1 MKKVHGGKR
10 VSRILAFF
18 AACILCLQMTLIPA
32 QALEDWSLLSITLS
46 WTDAQGNPVFA
57 MATPVPY
64 GEEQAF
70 WAQVDITAPLDQLT
84 ITISHPNHPEYV
96 FDPANG
102 SVLLNV
108 VDSGAAMDMLT
119 AIPITAMANDTFA
132 DAYTLY
138 VSTQMMPTDPAL
150 DTPVDVTVVYQ
161 YDNGEVIDQQTQP
174 LGSGDYTIT
183 PSSGLVAGLEL
194 TSAQEVPV
202 HVEGGVASPNP
213 VVFTYK
219 TPDVKAD
226 VTVVYQY
233 DDGEVIDRTTQSLG
247 SGDHTIKPT
256 SELVAGL
263 EWTSAQ
269 EVPVHVEGGVATP
282 DTVIFTYKKPD
293 VPANVTVVYQYEDGE
308 VIDRT
313 TQSLGS
319 GDHTIKPTS
328 ELVAGLEWTSAQ
340 EVPVHVEGGVA
351 TPDTVIF
358 TYKKPDVKAN
368 VTVVYQYEDGE
379 VIDQTTQPL
388 GSGDHTIKPTSEL
401 VAGLEWTS
409 AQEVPVHVE
418 GGVATPDTVIFTYK
432 KPDVLANVT
441 VVYQY
446 EDGEVIDQT
455 TQSLGSGDHTIKP
468 TSELVAGLEWTSA
481 QEVPV
486 HVEGGVATP
495 DTVIFTYKKPDVPA
509 NVTVVYQYEDGTV
522 IDRTTQSLGSGD
534 HTIKPTSELVAGLEW
549 TSAQEV
555 PVHVEGGVATPDT
568 VIFTYKK
575 PDVLA
580 NVTVVYQYEDGEVI
594 DQTTQS
600 LGSGDH
606 TIKPTSE
613 LVAGLEWT
621 SAQEVP
627 VHVEGGVATPN
638 TVTFTYKKPDV
649 KANVTVVYQYEDDT
663 VIDRTTQSLGSGDHT
678 IKPTSELVAGLEL
691 TSAQEVP
698 VHVEGGIATPNTV
711 TFVYKQ
717 ASTEPVYAN
726 IEISFV
732 DKDGNPVA
740 SPQSTSLPVGRH
752 TVTAAPE
759 DLLDGYSIA
768 TEPNVTVEVY
778 EDGTADPAS
787 IAFVY
792 NKVETDPTEEP
803 QPSPASVTVL
813 YLAREDNHEVA
824 AAQTFTLGEG
834 TVPVSA
840 TPENLEAGYTL
851 DGAATQDVVV
861 DQQGNA
867 SPNPVT
873 FYYVKAQE
881 PTPVAQAT
889 ITIRYT
895 DVKGNQIAP
904 TETRMLDANNVYA
917 IAPDPSRVPSDYLP
931 LKADTVSVTVNAEG
945 VADVTEVVFVYQ
957 PKVTETEIPTGALIQ
972 RWGYTTAEKGSIN
985 WRDEPSTDGRRLGT
999 LNQNTY
1005 VWLLREEVNS
1015 SGEAWTKVLYN
1026 GQEGYIMSEFL
1037 VVLSQAESDYYT
1049 ESYIKGNG
1057 FTPVP
1062 TETASPSPKPSPETP
1077 SPSPEAPSASPETPS
1092 PATPSASPETPSPSP
1107 ATPSASPE
1115 TPSPSPA
1122 TPSASPDTPTPKP
1135 AAPTPY
1141 VGYALTNQ
1149 NVALRNGMDYQ
1160 DTSILTMLERNTL
1173 VHVQLQTTDDAG
1185 TLWSYCT
1192 TTDSNPISGMVLD
1205 SALNRISDAEAQAI
1219 IQANATPTPSPTAEP
1234 PQQQGY
1240 AVARGDNV
1248 YMRTLPSELSGISHV
1263 LSAGEVAYVTG
1274 QQYVLNNG
1282 TYEIWHVVQYGS
1294 EWGYIRA
1301 DLMRMLDPWEEEQY
1315 LNSLKTP
1322 APTLVTTPQPYD
1334 ENNLSSYGYVSS
1346 STVNFRQSASTS
1358 STRLA
1363 TLRQYAFCLVL
1374 GTTQSNGTTWYKVNY
1389 GGKVGYIQG
1398 DYFKQLTIAELQ
1410 DFLLSNEYKQGI
1422 ANNSSSSSG
1431 SSGSTSGGTSNL
1443 PSAEDQTVQE
1453 WTNPNSGINVSYE
1466 PFDPFATPEPLV
1478 TASPPASAS
1487 PSAEA
1492 TTLEPLETLPVEY
1505 PTEDTESGEGG
1516 SAVGWVLAAAVVL
1529 LGGGG
1534 GGYAYVLHKQNQRRA
1549 AQRAAQRRA
1558 AAQRTGESANRPYAR
1573 TGTAAQPRTGTYN
1586 AGGTA
1591 TPTQRPS
1598 TTTTAGTTA
1607 AGAYGAAKQ
1616 ARRPYAGEGST
1627 ASSSGTNPYANF
1639 QRPTTNSA
1647 GNYGSTQGTNTS
1659 SAGTAGVGNSSASS
1673 YGTRPAS
1680 GTATSATAGT
1690 GSTAGT
1696 YGTGTAGAS
1705 STAYGA
1711 TTARRTGASSYGTR
1725 TSNGVSTGA
1734 HGGTPGTQ
1742 GGAQTPS
1749 TAKPSGTGIYGQPT
1763 GSTVKPGTSNAD
1775 SAPATSGMP
1784 GDTTPASSASGAP
1797 VTPAQPKPTGASA
1810 YGSQRRSAANGQPVR
1825 RAPSQDNVDFHQD
1838 NDSDL

>member
-1 MKKVHGGKR
+1 M
-10 VSRILAFF
+10 
-18 AACILCLQMTLIPA
+18 
-32 QALEDWSLLSITLS
+32 
-46 WTDAQGNPVFA
+46 
-57 MATPVPY
+57 
-64 GEEQAF
+64 
-70 WAQVDITAPLDQLT
+70 
-84 ITISHPNHPEYV
+84 
-96 FDPANG
+96 
-102 SVLLNV
+102 
-108 VDSGAAMDMLT
+108 
-119 AIPITAMANDTFA
+119 
-132 DAYTLY
+132 
-138 VSTQMMPTDPAL
+138 
-150 DTPVDVTVVYQ
+150 
-161 YDNGEVIDQQTQP
+161 
-174 LGSGDYTIT
+174 
-183 PSSGLVAGLEL
+183 
-194 TSAQEVPV
+194 
-202 HVEGGVASPNP
+202 
-213 VVFTYK
+213 
-219 TPDVKAD
+219 
-226 VTVVYQY
+226 
-233 DDGEVIDRTTQSLG
+233 
-247 SGDHTIKPT
+247 
-256 SELVAGL
+256 
-263 EWTSAQ
+263 
-269 EVPVHVEGGVATP
+269 
-282 DTVIFTYKKPD
+282 
-293 VPANVTVVYQYEDGE
+293 
-308 VIDRT
+308 
-313 TQSLGS
+313 
-319 GDHTIKPTS
+319 
-328 ELVAGLEWTSAQ
+328 
-340 EVPVHVEGGVA
+340 
-351 TPDTVIF
+351 
-358 TYKKPDVKAN
+358 
-368 VTVVYQYEDGE
+368 
-379 VIDQTTQPL
+379 
-388 GSGDHTIKPTSEL
+388 
-401 VAGLEWTS
+401 
-409 AQEVPVHVE
+409 
-418 GGVATPDTVIFTYK
+418 
-432 KPDVLANVT
+432 
-441 VVYQY
+441 
-446 EDGEVIDQT
+446 
-455 TQSLGSGDHTIKP
+455 
-468 TSELVAGLEWTSA
+468 
-481 QEVPV
+481 
-486 HVEGGVATP
+486 
-495 DTVIFTYKKPDVPA
+495 
-509 NVTVVYQYEDGTV
+509 
-522 IDRTTQSLGSGD
+522 
-534 HTIKPTSELVAGLEW
+534 
-549 TSAQEV
+549 
-555 PVHVEGGVATPDT
+555 EGGVATPDT

-638 TVTFTYKKPDV
+638 PVVFTYKTPDV
-649 KANVTVVYQYEDDT
+649 PDVPADVTVVYQYEDDT

-678 IKPTSELVAGLEL
+678 ITPTSELVAGLEL

-698 VHVEGGIATPNTV
+698 VHVEGGVATPNLV

-752 TVTAAPE
+752 TVTAEPE

-813 YLAREDNHEVA
+813 YLAREDDHEVA

-1077 SPSPEAPSASPETPS
+1077 SPSPEAPSASPET
-1092 PATPSASPETPSPSP
+1092 PSP

-1598 TTTTAGTTA
+1598 TNTTAGTTA

-1627 ASSSGTNPYANF
+1627 ASSSGTSPYANF

-1659 SAGTAGVGNSSASS
+1659 STSTAGVGNSSASS

-1725 TSNGVSTGA
+1725 TSNGVSAGA

-1749 TAKPSGTGIYGQPT
+1749 TAKPSGTGIYGQST
-1763 GSTVKPGTSNAD
+1763 SSTVKPGTSNAD
-1775 SAPATSGMP
+1775 SAPTTSGMP

>member
-108 VDSGAAMDMLT
+108 VDSGATMDMLT

-150 DTPVDVTVVYQ
+150 DTPVNVSVVYQ
-161 YDNGEVIDQQTQP
+161 YDNGTVIDQQTQP
-174 LGSGDYTIT
+174 LGSGDHIII
-183 PSSGLVAGLEL
+183 PSSALVAGLEW

-282 DTVIFTYKKPD
+282 NTVT
-293 VPANVTVVYQYEDGE
+293 
-308 VIDRT
+308 
-313 TQSLGS
+313 
-319 GDHTIKPTS
+319 
-328 ELVAGLEWTSAQ
+328 
-340 EVPVHVEGGVA
+340 
-351 TPDTVIF
+351 F
-358 TYKKPDVKAN
+358 TYKKPDVKAD
-368 VTVVYQYEDGE
+368 VTVVYQY
-379 VIDQTTQPL
+379 
-388 GSGDHTIKPTSEL
+388 K
-401 VAGLEWTS
+401 
-409 AQEVPVHVE
+409 
-418 GGVATPDTVIFTYK
+418 
-432 KPDVLANVT
+432 
-441 VVYQY
+441 
-446 EDGEVIDQT
+446 
-455 TQSLGSGDHTIKP
+455 
-468 TSELVAGLEWTSA
+468 
-481 QEVPV
+481 
-486 HVEGGVATP
+486 
-495 DTVIFTYKKPDVPA
+495 
-509 NVTVVYQYEDGTV
+509 DGTV

-534 HTIKPTSELVAGLEW
+534 HTIT
-549 TSAQEV
+549 
-555 PVHVEGGVATPDT
+555 
-568 VIFTYKK
+568 
-575 PDVLA
+575 
-580 NVTVVYQYEDGEVI
+580 
-594 DQTTQS
+594 
-600 LGSGDH
+600 
-606 TIKPTSE
+606 
-613 LVAGLEWT
+613 
-621 SAQEVP
+621 
-627 VHVEGGVATPN
+627 
-638 TVTFTYKKPDV
+638 
-649 KANVTVVYQYEDDT
+649 
-663 VIDRTTQSLGSGDHT
+663 
-678 IKPTSELVAGLEL
+678 PTSELVAGLEL

-787 IAFVY
+787 ITFVY

-803 QPSPASVTVL
+803 QPSPASVRVV

-840 TPENLEAGYTL
+840 TPENLEAGYIL

-1077 SPSPEAPSASPETPS
+1077 SPSPEA
-1092 PATPSASPETPSPSP
+1092 
-1107 ATPSASPE
+1107 PSASPE

-1487 PSAEA
+1487 PNVEA

-1627 ASSSGTNPYANF
+1627 ASSSGTNLYANF

-1659 SAGTAGVGNSSASS
+1659 STNTAGVGNSSASS

-1711 TTARRTGASSYGTR
+1711 TTARRTGVSSYGTR
-1725 TSNGVSTGA
+1725 TSNGVSAGA
-1734 HGGTPGTQ
+1734 HGGTLGTQ
-1742 GGAQTPS
+1742 AGAQTPS

>member
-108 VDSGAAMDMLT
+108 VDSGATMDMLT

-150 DTPVDVTVVYQ
+150 DTPVDVSVVYQ

-379 VIDQTTQPL
+379 VIDQTTQSL

-638 TVTFTYKKPDV
+638 TVTFTYKTPDV
-649 KANVTVVYQYEDDT
+649 KADVTVVYQYEDGT

-678 IKPTSELVAGLEL
+678 ITPTSELVAGLEL

-803 QPSPASVTVL
+803 QPSTASVTVL

-1077 SPSPEAPSASPETPS
+1077 SPSPEAPSASPET
-1092 PATPSASPETPSPSP
+1092 PSP

-1478 TASPPASAS
+1478 TASPSASAS

-1659 SAGTAGVGNSSASS
+1659 SASTAGVGNSSASS

-1725 TSNGVSTGA
+1725 TSNGVSAGA

-1775 SAPATSGMP
+1775 SAPTTSGMP
-1784 GDTTPASSASGAP
+1784 GDTTPASPASGAP

>member
-150 DTPVDVTVVYQ
+150 DTPVNVSVVYQ
-161 YDNGEVIDQQTQP
+161 YDNGTVIDQQTQP

-194 TSAQEVPV
+194 TSAQEVSV
-202 HVEGGVASPNP
+202 HVEGGVATPNP
-213 VVFTYK
+213 VVFIYK
-219 TPDVKAD
+219 TPDVPDVPAD

-233 DDGEVIDRTTQSLG
+233 DNGERIDQQTQSLG
-247 SGDHTIKPT
+247 SGDHTI
-256 SELVAGL
+256 
-263 EWTSAQ
+263 
-269 EVPVHVEGGVATP
+269 TP
-282 DTVIFTYKKPD
+282 I
-293 VPANVTVVYQYEDGE
+293 
-308 VIDRT
+308 
-313 TQSLGS
+313 
-319 GDHTIKPTS
+319 
-328 ELVAGLEWTSAQ
+328 
-340 EVPVHVEGGVA
+340 
-351 TPDTVIF
+351 
-358 TYKKPDVKAN
+358 
-368 VTVVYQYEDGE
+368 
-379 VIDQTTQPL
+379 
-388 GSGDHTIKPTSEL
+388 
-401 VAGLEWTS
+401 
-409 AQEVPVHVE
+409 
-418 GGVATPDTVIFTYK
+418 
-432 KPDVLANVT
+432 
-441 VVYQY
+441 
-446 EDGEVIDQT
+446 
-455 TQSLGSGDHTIKP
+455 
-468 TSELVAGLEWTSA
+468 
-481 QEVPV
+481 
-486 HVEGGVATP
+486 
-495 DTVIFTYKKPDVPA
+495 
-509 NVTVVYQYEDGTV
+509 
-522 IDRTTQSLGSGD
+522 
-534 HTIKPTSELVAGLEW
+534 
-549 TSAQEV
+549 
-555 PVHVEGGVATPDT
+555 
-568 VIFTYKK
+568 
-575 PDVLA
+575 
-580 NVTVVYQYEDGEVI
+580 
-594 DQTTQS
+594 
-600 LGSGDH
+600 
-606 TIKPTSE
+606 
-613 LVAGLEWT
+613 
-621 SAQEVP
+621 
-627 VHVEGGVATPN
+627 
-638 TVTFTYKKPDV
+638 
-649 KANVTVVYQYEDDT
+649 
-663 VIDRTTQSLGSGDHT
+663 
-678 IKPTSELVAGLEL
+678 SELVAGLEL

-698 VHVEGGIATPNTV
+698 VHVEGGVATPNLV

-813 YLAREDNHEVA
+813 YLAREDDHEVA

-1092 PATPSASPETPSPSP
+1092 PATPSASP

-1173 VHVQLQTTDDAG
+1173 VQVQLQTTDDAG

-1192 TTDSNPISGMVLD
+1192 TTNSNPISGMVLD

-1478 TASPPASAS
+1478 TASPSASAS

-1505 PTEDTESGEGG
+1505 PTEDTETGEGG

-1659 SAGTAGVGNSSASS
+1659 SASTAGVGNSSASS

-1680 GTATSATAGT
+1680 GTVTSATAGT

-1725 TSNGVSTGA
+1725 TSNGASTGA
-1734 HGGTPGTQ
+1734 HSGTPGTQ

-1749 TAKPSGTGIYGQPT
+1749 TAKPSGTGIYGQTT
-1763 GSTVKPGTSNAD
+1763 GSTVEPGTSNAD
-1775 SAPATSGMP
+1775 SAPTTSGMP
-1784 GDTTPASSASGAP
+1784 GDTTPASHASGAP

>member
-202 HVEGGVASPNP
+202 HVEGGVAIPNP

-379 VIDQTTQPL
+379 VIDQTTQSL

-649 KANVTVVYQYEDDT
+649 KADVTVVYQYKDGT

-678 IKPTSELVAGLEL
+678 ITPTSELVAGLEL

-803 QPSPASVTVL
+803 QPSTASVTVL
-813 YLAREDNHEVA
+813 YLAREDDHEVA

-1107 ATPSASPE
+1107 ATPSASP
-1115 TPSPSPA
+1115 
-1122 TPSASPDTPTPKP
+1122 DTPTPKP

-1192 TTDSNPISGMVLD
+1192 TTNSNPISGMVLD
-1205 SALNRISDAEAQAI
+1205 SALNRISDAEAQVI

-1659 SAGTAGVGNSSASS
+1659 SASTAGVGNSSASS

-1690 GSTAGT
+1690 GSTAGA

-1725 TSNGVSTGA
+1725 TSNDVSAGA

-1763 GSTVKPGTSNAD
+1763 GSTVKPGD
-1775 SAPATSGMP
+1775 
-1784 GDTTPASSASGAP
+1784 
-1797 VTPAQPKPTGASA
+1797 K
-1810 YGSQRRSAANGQPVR
+1810 QRGQ
-1825 RAPSQDNVDFHQD
+1825 RARYQRHAW
-1838 NDSDL
+1838 

>member
-150 DTPVDVTVVYQ
+150 DTPVDVSVVYQ

-219 TPDVKAD
+219 TPDV
-226 VTVVYQY
+226 
-233 DDGEVIDRTTQSLG
+233 
-247 SGDHTIKPT
+247 
-256 SELVAGL
+256 
-263 EWTSAQ
+263 
-269 EVPVHVEGGVATP
+269 
-282 DTVIFTYKKPD
+282 PD
-293 VPANVTVVYQYEDGE
+293 VPANVTVVYQYDNGE
-308 VIDRT
+308 MIDQQTQSLASGDHTITPTSELVAGLELTSAQEVSVHVEGGVATPNPVVFIYKTPDVPDVPADVTVVYQYDNGERIDQQ

-319 GDHTIKPTS
+319 GDHTITPTS
-328 ELVAGLEWTSAQ
+328 ELVAGLE
-340 EVPVHVEGGVA
+340 
-351 TPDTVIF
+351 
-358 TYKKPDVKAN
+358 
-368 VTVVYQYEDGE
+368 
-379 VIDQTTQPL
+379 L
-388 GSGDHTIKPTSEL
+388 
-401 VAGLEWTS
+401 
-409 AQEVPVHVE
+409 
-418 GGVATPDTVIFTYK
+418 
-432 KPDVLANVT
+432 
-441 VVYQY
+441 
-446 EDGEVIDQT
+446 
-455 TQSLGSGDHTIKP
+455 
-468 TSELVAGLEWTSA
+468 
-481 QEVPV
+481 
-486 HVEGGVATP
+486 
-495 DTVIFTYKKPDVPA
+495 
-509 NVTVVYQYEDGTV
+509 
-522 IDRTTQSLGSGD
+522 
-534 HTIKPTSELVAGLEW
+534 
-549 TSAQEV
+549 
-555 PVHVEGGVATPDT
+555 
-568 VIFTYKK
+568 
-575 PDVLA
+575 
-580 NVTVVYQYEDGEVI
+580 
-594 DQTTQS
+594 
-600 LGSGDH
+600 
-606 TIKPTSE
+606 
-613 LVAGLEWT
+613 T

-638 TVTFTYKKPDV
+638 TVTFTYKTPDV
-649 KANVTVVYQYEDDT
+649 PDVPADVTVVYQYDNGER
-663 VIDRTTQSLGSGDHT
+663 IDQQTQSLGSGDHT
-678 IKPTSELVAGLEL
+678 ITPTSELVAGLEL

-711 TFVYKQ
+711 TFEYKQ

-732 DKDGNPVA
+732 DKDGKPVA

-803 QPSPASVTVL
+803 QPSTASVTVL
-813 YLAREDNHEVA
+813 YLAREDDHEVA

-985 WRDEPSTDGRRLGT
+985 WRDEPSTDGRRLGA

-1077 SPSPEAPSASPETPS
+1077 SPSP
-1092 PATPSASPETPSPSP
+1092 ATPSASPETPSPSP

-1115 TPSPSPA
+1115 
-1122 TPSASPDTPTPKP
+1122 TPTPKP

-1173 VHVQLQTTDDAG
+1173 VQVQLQTTDDAG

-1192 TTDSNPISGMVLD
+1192 TTNSNPISGMVLD

-1466 PFDPFATPEPLV
+1466 PFDPFSTPEPLV
-1478 TASPPASAS
+1478 TASPSASAS

-1659 SAGTAGVGNSSASS
+1659 SASTAGVGNSSASS

-1680 GTATSATAGT
+1680 GTVTSATSGT

-1734 HGGTPGTQ
+1734 HGGTLGTQ

-1763 GSTVKPGTSNAD
+1763 GSTVKPGASNAD
-1775 SAPATSGMP
+1775 SAPTTSGMP
-1784 GDTTPASSASGAP
+1784 GDTTPASPASGAP

>member
-1 MKKVHGGKR
+1 MEGG
-10 VSRILAFF
+10 V
-18 AACILCLQMTLIPA
+18 
-32 QALEDWSLLSITLS
+32 
-46 WTDAQGNPVFA
+46 
-57 MATPVPY
+57 ATPNTVTFTYKTPDVP
-64 GEEQAF
+64 A
-70 WAQVDITAPLDQLT
+70 
-84 ITISHPNHPEYV
+84 
-96 FDPANG
+96 
-102 SVLLNV
+102 
-108 VDSGAAMDMLT
+108 
-119 AIPITAMANDTFA
+119 
-132 DAYTLY
+132 
-138 VSTQMMPTDPAL
+138 
-150 DTPVDVTVVYQ
+150 DVTVIYQ
-161 YDNGEVIDQQTQP
+161 YDNGKMIDQQTQS
-174 LGSGDYTIT
+174 LGSGDHTIT
-183 PSSGLVAGLEL
+183 PISELVAGLEL

-202 HVEGGVASPNP
+202 HVEGGVATPNT
-213 VVFTYK
+213 VTFTYK
-219 TPDVKAD
+219 TPDVPAD
-226 VTVVYQY
+226 VTVIYQY
-233 DDGEVIDRTTQSLG
+233 DNGERIDQQTQSLG
-247 SGDHTIKPT
+247 SGDHTITPT

-263 EWTSAQ
+263 ELTSAQ

-282 DTVIFTYKKPD
+282 NPVVFTYKTPDVPD
-293 VPANVTVVYQYEDGE
+293 VPANVTVVYQYDNGE
-308 VIDRT
+308 MIDQQ

-319 GDHTIKPTS
+319 GDHTITPTS
-328 ELVAGLEWTSAQ
+328 ELVAGLELTSAQ

-351 TPDTVIF
+351 TPNTVTF
-358 TYKKPDVKAN
+358 TYKTPDV
-368 VTVVYQYEDGE
+368 
-379 VIDQTTQPL
+379 
-388 GSGDHTIKPTSEL
+388 
-401 VAGLEWTS
+401 
-409 AQEVPVHVE
+409 
-418 GGVATPDTVIFTYK
+418 
-432 KPDVLANVT
+432 
-441 VVYQY
+441 
-446 EDGEVIDQT
+446 
-455 TQSLGSGDHTIKP
+455 
-468 TSELVAGLEWTSA
+468 
-481 QEVPV
+481 
-486 HVEGGVATP
+486 
-495 DTVIFTYKKPDVPA
+495 PDVPA
-509 NVTVVYQYEDGTV
+509 DVTVVYQYEDGTV

-534 HTIKPTSELVAGLEW
+534 HTITPTS
-549 TSAQEV
+549 
-555 PVHVEGGVATPDT
+555 
-568 VIFTYKK
+568 K
-575 PDVLA
+575 
-580 NVTVVYQYEDGEVI
+580 
-594 DQTTQS
+594 
-600 LGSGDH
+600 
-606 TIKPTSE
+606 
-613 LVAGLEWT
+613 
-621 SAQEVP
+621 
-627 VHVEGGVATPN
+627 
-638 TVTFTYKKPDV
+638 
-649 KANVTVVYQYEDDT
+649 
-663 VIDRTTQSLGSGDHT
+663 
-678 IKPTSELVAGLEL
+678 LVAGLEL

-698 VHVEGGIATPNTV
+698 VHVEGGVATPNLV
-711 TFVYKQ
+711 PFVYKQ
-717 ASTEPVYAN
+717 SSTEPVYAN

-813 YLAREDNHEVA
+813 YLAREDDHEVA

-1115 TPSPSPA
+1115 TPSP
-1122 TPSASPDTPTPKP
+1122 KP

-1173 VHVQLQTTDDAG
+1173 VQVQLQTTDDAG

-1219 IQANATPTPSPTAEP
+1219 IQANATPTPSPTVEP

-1478 TASPPASAS
+1478 TASPSASAS

-1505 PTEDTESGEGG
+1505 PTEDTENGEGG

-1627 ASSSGTNPYANF
+1627 ASSSGTSPYANF

-1659 SAGTAGVGNSSASS
+1659 SASTAGVGNSSASS

-1725 TSNGVSTGA
+1725 TSNGVSAGA
-1734 HGGTPGTQ
+1734 HSGTPGTQ

-1763 GSTVKPGTSNAD
+1763 GSTVKPGASNAD
-1775 SAPATSGMP
+1775 GAPTTSGMP
-1784 GDTTPASSASGAP
+1784 GDTTPASHASGAP

>member
-174 LGSGDYTIT
+174 LGSGDHIII
-183 PSSGLVAGLEL
+183 PSSALVAGLEW

-293 VPANVTVVYQYEDGE
+293 VPANVTVVYQYDDGE

-379 VIDQTTQPL
+379 VIDQTTQ
-388 GSGDHTIKPTSEL
+388 
-401 VAGLEWTS
+401 
-409 AQEVPVHVE
+409 
-418 GGVATPDTVIFTYK
+418 
-432 KPDVLANVT
+432 
-441 VVYQY
+441 
-446 EDGEVIDQT
+446 
-455 TQSLGSGDHTIKP
+455 SLGSGDHTI
-468 TSELVAGLEWTSA
+468 T
-481 QEVPV
+481 
-486 HVEGGVATP
+486 
-495 DTVIFTYKKPDVPA
+495 
-509 NVTVVYQYEDGTV
+509 
-522 IDRTTQSLGSGD
+522 
-534 HTIKPTSELVAGLEW
+534 
-549 TSAQEV
+549 
-555 PVHVEGGVATPDT
+555 
-568 VIFTYKK
+568 
-575 PDVLA
+575 
-580 NVTVVYQYEDGEVI
+580 
-594 DQTTQS
+594 
-600 LGSGDH
+600 
-606 TIKPTSE
+606 
-613 LVAGLEWT
+613 
-621 SAQEVP
+621 
-627 VHVEGGVATPN
+627 
-638 TVTFTYKKPDV
+638 
-649 KANVTVVYQYEDDT
+649 
-663 VIDRTTQSLGSGDHT
+663 
-678 IKPTSELVAGLEL
+678 PTSELVAGLEL

-698 VHVEGGIATPNTV
+698 VHVEGGVATPNLV

-803 QPSPASVTVL
+803 QPSPASVRVV

-840 TPENLEAGYTL
+840 TPENLEAGYIL

-1115 TPSPSPA
+1115 TP
-1122 TPSASPDTPTPKP
+1122 TPKP

-1160 DTSILTMLERNTL
+1160 DTSILTMLEKNTL
-1173 VHVQLQTTDDAG
+1173 VQVQLQTTDDAG

-1192 TTDSNPISGMVLD
+1192 TTNSNPISGMVLD

-1659 SAGTAGVGNSSASS
+1659 STSTAGVGNSSASS

-1725 TSNGVSTGA
+1725 TSNGVSAGA
-1734 HGGTPGTQ
+1734 HSGTPGTQ

-1749 TAKPSGTGIYGQPT
+1749 TAKPSGIGIYGQPT
-1763 GSTVKPGTSNAD
+1763 GSTVEPGTSNAD
-1775 SAPATSGMP
+1775 SAPTTSGMP
-1784 GDTTPASSASGAP
+1784 GDTTPASPASGAP
-1797 VTPAQPKPTGASA
+1797 VIPAQPKPTGASA

>member
-138 VSTQMMPTDPAL
+138 VSTQMMPPDPAL

-161 YDNGEVIDQQTQP
+161 YDNGTVIDQQTQP

-219 TPDVKAD
+219 TPDV
-226 VTVVYQY
+226 
-233 DDGEVIDRTTQSLG
+233 
-247 SGDHTIKPT
+247 
-256 SELVAGL
+256 
-263 EWTSAQ
+263 
-269 EVPVHVEGGVATP
+269 
-282 DTVIFTYKKPD
+282 PD
-293 VPANVTVVYQYEDGE
+293 VPANVTVVYQYDNGKM
-308 VIDRT
+308 IDQQ

-319 GDHTIKPTS
+319 GDHTITPIS
-328 ELVAGLEWTSAQ
+328 ELVAGLE
-340 EVPVHVEGGVA
+340 
-351 TPDTVIF
+351 
-358 TYKKPDVKAN
+358 
-368 VTVVYQYEDGE
+368 
-379 VIDQTTQPL
+379 L
-388 GSGDHTIKPTSEL
+388 
-401 VAGLEWTS
+401 
-409 AQEVPVHVE
+409 
-418 GGVATPDTVIFTYK
+418 
-432 KPDVLANVT
+432 
-441 VVYQY
+441 
-446 EDGEVIDQT
+446 
-455 TQSLGSGDHTIKP
+455 
-468 TSELVAGLEWTSA
+468 
-481 QEVPV
+481 
-486 HVEGGVATP
+486 
-495 DTVIFTYKKPDVPA
+495 
-509 NVTVVYQYEDGTV
+509 
-522 IDRTTQSLGSGD
+522 
-534 HTIKPTSELVAGLEW
+534 
-549 TSAQEV
+549 
-555 PVHVEGGVATPDT
+555 
-568 VIFTYKK
+568 
-575 PDVLA
+575 
-580 NVTVVYQYEDGEVI
+580 
-594 DQTTQS
+594 
-600 LGSGDH
+600 
-606 TIKPTSE
+606 
-613 LVAGLEWT
+613 T

-638 TVTFTYKKPDV
+638 TVTFTYKTPDV
-649 KANVTVVYQYEDDT
+649 PADVTVIYQYDKGKM
-663 VIDRTTQSLGSGDHT
+663 IDQQTQSLGSGDHT
-678 IKPTSELVAGLEL
+678 ITPTSELVAGLEL

-698 VHVEGGIATPNTV
+698 VHVEGGVATPNTV

-803 QPSPASVTVL
+803 QPSTASVRVV

-840 TPENLEAGYTL
+840 TPENLEAGYIL

-972 RWGYTTAEKGSIN
+972 RWGYTTAEDGTIN
-985 WRDEPSTDGRRLGT
+985 WRDEPSTGGRRLGV

-1026 GQEGYIMSEFL
+1026 GQEGYIMSKFL

-1062 TETASPSPKPSPETP
+1062 TETASPSPKP
-1077 SPSPEAPSASPETPS
+1077 
-1092 PATPSASPETPSPSP
+1092 SPETPSPSP

-1173 VHVQLQTTDDAG
+1173 VQVQLQTTDDAG

-1478 TASPPASAS
+1478 TASPSASAS

-1659 SAGTAGVGNSSASS
+1659 STSTAGVGNSSASS

-1680 GTATSATAGT
+1680 GTATSAPSGT

-1725 TSNGVSTGA
+1725 TSNGASTGA

-1763 GSTVKPGTSNAD
+1763 GSTVEPGTSNAD
-1775 SAPATSGMP
+1775 SVPTTSGMP
-1784 GDTTPASSASGAP
+1784 GDTTPASHASGAP

>member
-108 VDSGAAMDMLT
+108 VDSGATMDMLT

-174 LGSGDYTIT
+174 LGSGDHIII
-183 PSSGLVAGLEL
+183 PSSALVAGLEW

-293 VPANVTVVYQYEDGE
+293 VPANVTVVYQYDDGE

-379 VIDQTTQPL
+379 VIDQTTQSL

-649 KANVTVVYQYEDDT
+649 KADVTVVYQYKDGT

-678 IKPTSELVAGLEL
+678 ITPTSELVAGLEL

-803 QPSPASVTVL
+803 QPSTASVTVL
-813 YLAREDNHEVA
+813 YLAREDDHEVA

-1077 SPSPEAPSASPETPS
+1077 SPSPEAPSASPET
-1092 PATPSASPETPSPSP
+1092 PSP

-1659 SAGTAGVGNSSASS
+1659 SASTAGVGNSSASS

-1725 TSNGVSTGA
+1725 TSNGVSAGA

-1749 TAKPSGTGIYGQPT
+1749 TAKPSGIGIYGQPT

-1775 SAPATSGMP
+1775 SAPTTSGMP
-1784 GDTTPASSASGAP
+1784 GDTTPASPASGAP

>member
-108 VDSGAAMDMLT
+108 VDSGATMDMLT

-150 DTPVDVTVVYQ
+150 DTPVNVSVVYQ
-161 YDNGEVIDQQTQP
+161 YDNGTVIDQQTQP
-174 LGSGDYTIT
+174 LGSGDHIII
-183 PSSGLVAGLEL
+183 PSSALVAGLEW

-269 EVPVHVEGGVATP
+269 EVSVHVEGGVATP

-293 VPANVTVVYQYEDGE
+293 VP
-308 VIDRT
+308 
-313 TQSLGS
+313 
-319 GDHTIKPTS
+319 
-328 ELVAGLEWTSAQ
+328 
-340 EVPVHVEGGVA
+340 
-351 TPDTVIF
+351 
-358 TYKKPDVKAN
+358 
-368 VTVVYQYEDGE
+368 
-379 VIDQTTQPL
+379 
-388 GSGDHTIKPTSEL
+388 
-401 VAGLEWTS
+401 
-409 AQEVPVHVE
+409 
-418 GGVATPDTVIFTYK
+418 
-432 KPDVLANVT
+432 
-441 VVYQY
+441 
-446 EDGEVIDQT
+446 
-455 TQSLGSGDHTIKP
+455 
-468 TSELVAGLEWTSA
+468 
-481 QEVPV
+481 
-486 HVEGGVATP
+486 
-495 DTVIFTYKKPDVPA
+495 
-509 NVTVVYQYEDGTV
+509 
-522 IDRTTQSLGSGD
+522 
-534 HTIKPTSELVAGLEW
+534 
-549 TSAQEV
+549 
-555 PVHVEGGVATPDT
+555 
-568 VIFTYKK
+568 
-575 PDVLA
+575 A

-649 KANVTVVYQYEDDT
+649 KADVTVVYQYKDGT

-678 IKPTSELVAGLEL
+678 ITPTSELVAGLEL

-787 IAFVY
+787 ITFVY

-803 QPSPASVTVL
+803 QPSPASVRVV

-840 TPENLEAGYTL
+840 TPENLEAGYIL

-1077 SPSPEAPSASPETPS
+1077 SPSPEA
-1092 PATPSASPETPSPSP
+1092 
-1107 ATPSASPE
+1107 PSASPE

-1487 PSAEA
+1487 PNVEA

-1627 ASSSGTNPYANF
+1627 ASSSGTNLYANF

-1659 SAGTAGVGNSSASS
+1659 STNTAGVGNSSASS

-1711 TTARRTGASSYGTR
+1711 TTARRTGVSSYGTR
-1725 TSNGVSTGA
+1725 TSNGVSAGA
-1734 HGGTPGTQ
+1734 HGGTLGTQ
-1742 GGAQTPS
+1742 AGAQTPS

>member
-1 MKKVHGGKR
+1 M
-10 VSRILAFF
+10 
-18 AACILCLQMTLIPA
+18 
-32 QALEDWSLLSITLS
+32 
-46 WTDAQGNPVFA
+46 
-57 MATPVPY
+57 
-64 GEEQAF
+64 
-70 WAQVDITAPLDQLT
+70 
-84 ITISHPNHPEYV
+84 
-96 FDPANG
+96 
-102 SVLLNV
+102 
-108 VDSGAAMDMLT
+108 
-119 AIPITAMANDTFA
+119 
-132 DAYTLY
+132 
-138 VSTQMMPTDPAL
+138 
-150 DTPVDVTVVYQ
+150 
-161 YDNGEVIDQQTQP
+161 
-174 LGSGDYTIT
+174 
-183 PSSGLVAGLEL
+183 
-194 TSAQEVPV
+194 
-202 HVEGGVASPNP
+202 HVEGGVATPNP
-213 VVFTYK
+213 VVFIYK
-219 TPDVKAD
+219 TPDVPDVPAD

-247 SGDHTIKPT
+247 SGDHTIT
-256 SELVAGL
+256 
-263 EWTSAQ
+263 
-269 EVPVHVEGGVATP
+269 
-282 DTVIFTYKKPD
+282 
-293 VPANVTVVYQYEDGE
+293 
-308 VIDRT
+308 
-313 TQSLGS
+313 
-319 GDHTIKPTS
+319 
-328 ELVAGLEWTSAQ
+328 
-340 EVPVHVEGGVA
+340 
-351 TPDTVIF
+351 
-358 TYKKPDVKAN
+358 
-368 VTVVYQYEDGE
+368 
-379 VIDQTTQPL
+379 
-388 GSGDHTIKPTSEL
+388 
-401 VAGLEWTS
+401 
-409 AQEVPVHVE
+409 
-418 GGVATPDTVIFTYK
+418 
-432 KPDVLANVT
+432 
-441 VVYQY
+441 
-446 EDGEVIDQT
+446 
-455 TQSLGSGDHTIKP
+455 
-468 TSELVAGLEWTSA
+468 
-481 QEVPV
+481 
-486 HVEGGVATP
+486 
-495 DTVIFTYKKPDVPA
+495 
-509 NVTVVYQYEDGTV
+509 
-522 IDRTTQSLGSGD
+522 
-534 HTIKPTSELVAGLEW
+534 
-549 TSAQEV
+549 
-555 PVHVEGGVATPDT
+555 
-568 VIFTYKK
+568 
-575 PDVLA
+575 
-580 NVTVVYQYEDGEVI
+580 
-594 DQTTQS
+594 
-600 LGSGDH
+600 
-606 TIKPTSE
+606 
-613 LVAGLEWT
+613 
-621 SAQEVP
+621 
-627 VHVEGGVATPN
+627 
-638 TVTFTYKKPDV
+638 
-649 KANVTVVYQYEDDT
+649 
-663 VIDRTTQSLGSGDHT
+663 
-678 IKPTSELVAGLEL
+678 PTSELVAGLEL

-698 VHVEGGIATPNTV
+698 VHVEGGVATPNPVVFIYKTPDVPDVPADVTVVYQYDNGERIDQQTQSLGSGDHTITPTSELVAGLELTSAQEVPVHVEGGVATPNLV
-711 TFVYKQ
+711 TFEYKQ

-803 QPSPASVTVL
+803 QPSTASVTVL
-813 YLAREDNHEVA
+813 YLAREDDHEVA

-1092 PATPSASPETPSPSP
+1092 PSP

-1122 TPSASPDTPTPKP
+1122 TPSASPETPTPKP

-1173 VHVQLQTTDDAG
+1173 VQVQLQTTDDAG

-1478 TASPPASAS
+1478 TASPSASAS

-1659 SAGTAGVGNSSASS
+1659 STSTAGVGNSSASS

-1725 TSNGVSTGA
+1725 TSNGVSAGA
-1734 HGGTPGTQ
+1734 HGGRPGTQ

-1825 RAPSQDNVDFHQD
+1825 HAPSQDNVDFHQD

>member
-108 VDSGAAMDMLT
+108 VDSGATMDMLT

-174 LGSGDYTIT
+174 LGSGDHIII
-183 PSSGLVAGLEL
+183 PSSALVAGLEW

-219 TPDVKAD
+219 TPDV
-226 VTVVYQY
+226 
-233 DDGEVIDRTTQSLG
+233 
-247 SGDHTIKPT
+247 P
-256 SELVAGL
+256 
-263 EWTSAQ
+263 
-269 EVPVHVEGGVATP
+269 
-282 DTVIFTYKKPD
+282 
-293 VPANVTVVYQYEDGE
+293 
-308 VIDRT
+308 
-313 TQSLGS
+313 
-319 GDHTIKPTS
+319 
-328 ELVAGLEWTSAQ
+328 
-340 EVPVHVEGGVA
+340 
-351 TPDTVIF
+351 
-358 TYKKPDVKAN
+358 
-368 VTVVYQYEDGE
+368 
-379 VIDQTTQPL
+379 
-388 GSGDHTIKPTSEL
+388 
-401 VAGLEWTS
+401 
-409 AQEVPVHVE
+409 
-418 GGVATPDTVIFTYK
+418 
-432 KPDVLANVT
+432 
-441 VVYQY
+441 
-446 EDGEVIDQT
+446 
-455 TQSLGSGDHTIKP
+455 
-468 TSELVAGLEWTSA
+468 
-481 QEVPV
+481 
-486 HVEGGVATP
+486 
-495 DTVIFTYKKPDVPA
+495 
-509 NVTVVYQYEDGTV
+509 
-522 IDRTTQSLGSGD
+522 
-534 HTIKPTSELVAGLEW
+534 
-549 TSAQEV
+549 
-555 PVHVEGGVATPDT
+555 
-568 VIFTYKK
+568 
-575 PDVLA
+575 A

-649 KANVTVVYQYEDDT
+649 KADVTVVYQYKDGE
-663 VIDRTTQSLGSGDHT
+663 VIDQTTQSLGSGDHT

-698 VHVEGGIATPNTV
+698 VHVEGGVATPNLV

-717 ASTEPVYAN
+717 ASTEPVYGN
-726 IEISFV
+726 IEMSFV

-752 TVTAAPE
+752 TVTAEPE

-803 QPSPASVTVL
+803 QPSPASVRVV

-824 AAQTFTLGEG
+824 AAQTITLGEG

-840 TPENLEAGYTL
+840 TPENLEAGYIL

-1107 ATPSASPE
+1107 ATPSASP
-1115 TPSPSPA
+1115 
-1122 TPSASPDTPTPKP
+1122 DTPTPKP

-1173 VHVQLQTTDDAG
+1173 VQVQLQTTDDAG

-1192 TTDSNPISGMVLD
+1192 TTNSNPISGMVLD

-1478 TASPPASAS
+1478 TASPSASAS

-1505 PTEDTESGEGG
+1505 PTEDTESGDGG

-1616 ARRPYAGEGST
+1616 ARHPYAGEGST

-1659 SAGTAGVGNSSASS
+1659 SASTAGVGNSSASS

-1680 GTATSATAGT
+1680 GTATSATSGT

-1734 HGGTPGTQ
+1734 HGGTLGTQ

-1749 TAKPSGTGIYGQPT
+1749 TAKPSGTGIYGQTT
-1763 GSTVKPGTSNAD
+1763 GSTVEPGTSNAD
-1775 SAPATSGMP
+1775 SAPTTSGMP
-1784 GDTTPASSASGAP
+1784 GDTTPASPASGAL

>member
-1 MKKVHGGKR
+1 MKWPRRKH
-10 VSRILAFF
+10 L
-18 AACILCLQMTLIPA
+18 
-32 QALEDWSLLSITLS
+32 
-46 WTDAQGNPVFA
+46 
-57 MATPVPY
+57 
-64 GEEQAF
+64 
-70 WAQVDITAPLDQLT
+70 
-84 ITISHPNHPEYV
+84 
-96 FDPANG
+96 
-102 SVLLNV
+102 
-108 VDSGAAMDMLT
+108 
-119 AIPITAMANDTFA
+119 
-132 DAYTLY
+132 
-138 VSTQMMPTDPAL
+138 
-150 DTPVDVTVVYQ
+150 
-161 YDNGEVIDQQTQP
+161 
-174 LGSGDYTIT
+174 
-183 PSSGLVAGLEL
+183 
-194 TSAQEVPV
+194 
-202 HVEGGVASPNP
+202 
-213 VVFTYK
+213 
-219 TPDVKAD
+219 
-226 VTVVYQY
+226 
-233 DDGEVIDRTTQSLG
+233 
-247 SGDHTIKPT
+247 
-256 SELVAGL
+256 
-263 EWTSAQ
+263 
-269 EVPVHVEGGVATP
+269 
-282 DTVIFTYKKPD
+282 
-293 VPANVTVVYQYEDGE
+293 
-308 VIDRT
+308 
-313 TQSLGS
+313 
-319 GDHTIKPTS
+319 
-328 ELVAGLEWTSAQ
+328 
-340 EVPVHVEGGVA
+340 
-351 TPDTVIF
+351 
-358 TYKKPDVKAN
+358 
-368 VTVVYQYEDGE
+368 
-379 VIDQTTQPL
+379 
-388 GSGDHTIKPTSEL
+388 
-401 VAGLEWTS
+401 
-409 AQEVPVHVE
+409 
-418 GGVATPDTVIFTYK
+418 
-432 KPDVLANVT
+432 
-441 VVYQY
+441 
-446 EDGEVIDQT
+446 
-455 TQSLGSGDHTIKP
+455 
-468 TSELVAGLEWTSA
+468 
-481 QEVPV
+481 
-486 HVEGGVATP
+486 
-495 DTVIFTYKKPDVPA
+495 
-509 NVTVVYQYEDGTV
+509 
-522 IDRTTQSLGSGD
+522 
-534 HTIKPTSELVAGLEW
+534 
-549 TSAQEV
+549 
-555 PVHVEGGVATPDT
+555 
-568 VIFTYKK
+568 
-575 PDVLA
+575 
-580 NVTVVYQYEDGEVI
+580 
-594 DQTTQS
+594 
-600 LGSGDH
+600 
-606 TIKPTSE
+606 
-613 LVAGLEWT
+613 
-621 SAQEVP
+621 
-627 VHVEGGVATPN
+627 
-638 TVTFTYKKPDV
+638 
-649 KANVTVVYQYEDDT
+649 
-663 VIDRTTQSLGSGDHT
+663 
-678 IKPTSELVAGLEL
+678 
-691 TSAQEVP
+691 
-698 VHVEGGIATPNTV
+698 
-711 TFVYKQ
+711 
-717 ASTEPVYAN
+717 
-726 IEISFV
+726 
-732 DKDGNPVA
+732 
-740 SPQSTSLPVGRH
+740 
-752 TVTAAPE
+752 
-759 DLLDGYSIA
+759 
-768 TEPNVTVEVY
+768 
-778 EDGTADPAS
+778 
-787 IAFVY
+787 
-792 NKVETDPTEEP
+792 
-803 QPSPASVTVL
+803 
-813 YLAREDNHEVA
+813 
-824 AAQTFTLGEG
+824 TLGEG

-1077 SPSPEAPSASPETPS
+1077 SPSP
-1092 PATPSASPETPSPSP
+1092 
-1107 ATPSASPE
+1107 
-1115 TPSPSPA
+1115 A

-1173 VHVQLQTTDDAG
+1173 VQVQLQTTDDAG

-1192 TTDSNPISGMVLD
+1192 TTNSNPISGMVLD

-1558 AAQRTGESANRPYAR
+1558 AANARVKAQIAPMPVLAQLRSRAPVPIMLAELQRPRNGPPQPQQPGRQRPEL
-1573 TGTAAQPRTGTYN
+1573 TAQPNRRV
-1586 AGGTA
+1586 APMLA
-1591 TPTQRPS
+1591 KAVRR
-1598 TTTTAGTTA
+1598 A
-1607 AGAYGAAKQ
+1607 AAEQTRMLISSGPPPIAQ
-1616 ARRPYAGEGST
+1616 ETMARR
-1627 ASSSGTNPYANF
+1627 
-1639 QRPTTNSA
+1639 
-1647 GNYGSTQGTNTS
+1647 QGTNTS
-1659 SAGTAGVGNSSASS
+1659 STSTAGVGNSSASS
-1673 YGTRPAS
+1673 YGTRPAEWN
-1680 GTATSATAGT
+1680 GHKCNGWHRQ
-1690 GSTAGT
+1690 
-1696 YGTGTAGAS
+1696 Y
-1705 STAYGA
+1705 
-1711 TTARRTGASSYGTR
+1711 RRNIRHRHGWCVLHGLRSH
-1725 TSNGVSTGA
+1725 NG
-1734 HGGTPGTQ
+1734 PE
-1742 GGAQTPS
+1742 
-1749 TAKPSGTGIYGQPT
+1749 
-1763 GSTVKPGTSNAD
+1763 N
-1775 SAPATSGMP
+1775 
-1784 GDTTPASSASGAP
+1784 
-1797 VTPAQPKPTGASA
+1797 
-1810 YGSQRRSAANGQPVR
+1810 RR
-1825 RAPSQDNVDFHQD
+1825 
-1838 NDSDL
+1838 

>member
-10 VSRILAFF
+10 VSRILAFL

-233 DDGEVIDRTTQSLG
+233 
-247 SGDHTIKPT
+247 
-256 SELVAGL
+256 
-263 EWTSAQ
+263 
-269 EVPVHVEGGVATP
+269 
-282 DTVIFTYKKPD
+282 
-293 VPANVTVVYQYEDGE
+293 EDGE
-308 VIDRT
+308 
-313 TQSLGS
+313 
-319 GDHTIKPTS
+319 
-328 ELVAGLEWTSAQ
+328 
-340 EVPVHVEGGVA
+340 
-351 TPDTVIF
+351 
-358 TYKKPDVKAN
+358 
-368 VTVVYQYEDGE
+368 
-379 VIDQTTQPL
+379 
-388 GSGDHTIKPTSEL
+388 
-401 VAGLEWTS
+401 
-409 AQEVPVHVE
+409 
-418 GGVATPDTVIFTYK
+418 
-432 KPDVLANVT
+432 
-441 VVYQY
+441 
-446 EDGEVIDQT
+446 
-455 TQSLGSGDHTIKP
+455 
-468 TSELVAGLEWTSA
+468 
-481 QEVPV
+481 
-486 HVEGGVATP
+486 
-495 DTVIFTYKKPDVPA
+495 
-509 NVTVVYQYEDGTV
+509 
-522 IDRTTQSLGSGD
+522 
-534 HTIKPTSELVAGLEW
+534 
-549 TSAQEV
+549 
-555 PVHVEGGVATPDT
+555 
-568 VIFTYKK
+568 
-575 PDVLA
+575 
-580 NVTVVYQYEDGEVI
+580 
-594 DQTTQS
+594 
-600 LGSGDH
+600 
-606 TIKPTSE
+606 
-613 LVAGLEWT
+613 
-621 SAQEVP
+621 
-627 VHVEGGVATPN
+627 
-638 TVTFTYKKPDV
+638 
-649 KANVTVVYQYEDDT
+649 

-698 VHVEGGIATPNTV
+698 VHVEGGVATPNLV

-803 QPSPASVTVL
+803 QPSTASVTVL
-813 YLAREDNHEVA
+813 YLAREDDHEVA

-1092 PATPSASPETPSPSP
+1092 PATPSASPETP
-1107 ATPSASPE
+1107 
-1115 TPSPSPA
+1115 
-1122 TPSASPDTPTPKP
+1122 TPKP

-1173 VHVQLQTTDDAG
+1173 VQVQLQTTDDAG

-1192 TTDSNPISGMVLD
+1192 TTNSNPISGMVLD

-1659 SAGTAGVGNSSASS
+1659 STSTAGVGNSSASS

-1725 TSNGVSTGA
+1725 TSNGVSAGA

-1749 TAKPSGTGIYGQPT
+1749 TAKPSGIGIYGQPT

-1775 SAPATSGMP
+1775 SAPTTSGMP
-1784 GDTTPASSASGAP
+1784 GDTTPASPASGAP

>member
-150 DTPVDVTVVYQ
+150 DTPVNVSVVYQ
-161 YDNGEVIDQQTQP
+161 YDNGTVIDQQTQP

-194 TSAQEVPV
+194 TSAQEVSV
-202 HVEGGVASPNP
+202 HVEGGVATPNP
-213 VVFTYK
+213 VVFIYK
-219 TPDVKAD
+219 TPDVPDVPAD

-233 DDGEVIDRTTQSLG
+233 DNGERIDQQTQSLG
-247 SGDHTIKPT
+247 SGDHTIT
-256 SELVAGL
+256 
-263 EWTSAQ
+263 
-269 EVPVHVEGGVATP
+269 
-282 DTVIFTYKKPD
+282 
-293 VPANVTVVYQYEDGE
+293 
-308 VIDRT
+308 
-313 TQSLGS
+313 
-319 GDHTIKPTS
+319 
-328 ELVAGLEWTSAQ
+328 
-340 EVPVHVEGGVA
+340 
-351 TPDTVIF
+351 
-358 TYKKPDVKAN
+358 
-368 VTVVYQYEDGE
+368 
-379 VIDQTTQPL
+379 
-388 GSGDHTIKPTSEL
+388 
-401 VAGLEWTS
+401 
-409 AQEVPVHVE
+409 
-418 GGVATPDTVIFTYK
+418 
-432 KPDVLANVT
+432 
-441 VVYQY
+441 
-446 EDGEVIDQT
+446 
-455 TQSLGSGDHTIKP
+455 
-468 TSELVAGLEWTSA
+468 
-481 QEVPV
+481 
-486 HVEGGVATP
+486 
-495 DTVIFTYKKPDVPA
+495 
-509 NVTVVYQYEDGTV
+509 
-522 IDRTTQSLGSGD
+522 
-534 HTIKPTSELVAGLEW
+534 
-549 TSAQEV
+549 
-555 PVHVEGGVATPDT
+555 
-568 VIFTYKK
+568 
-575 PDVLA
+575 
-580 NVTVVYQYEDGEVI
+580 
-594 DQTTQS
+594 
-600 LGSGDH
+600 
-606 TIKPTSE
+606 
-613 LVAGLEWT
+613 
-621 SAQEVP
+621 
-627 VHVEGGVATPN
+627 
-638 TVTFTYKKPDV
+638 
-649 KANVTVVYQYEDDT
+649 
-663 VIDRTTQSLGSGDHT
+663 
-678 IKPTSELVAGLEL
+678 PTSELVAGLEL

-803 QPSPASVTVL
+803 QPSTASVTVL

-840 TPENLEAGYTL
+840 TPENLEAGYIL

-1092 PATPSASPETPSPSP
+1092 PATPSASPETPSLSP

-1192 TTDSNPISGMVLD
+1192 TTNSNPISGMVLD

-1478 TASPPASAS
+1478 TASPSASAS

-1659 SAGTAGVGNSSASS
+1659 SASTAGVGNSSASS

-1680 GTATSATAGT
+1680 GTATSAPSGT
-1690 GSTAGT
+1690 GSTTGT

-1725 TSNGVSTGA
+1725 TSNGVSAGA
-1734 HGGTPGTQ
+1734 HSGTPGTQ

-1763 GSTVKPGTSNAD
+1763 GSTVEPGTSNAD
-1775 SAPATSGMP
+1775 SAPTTSGMP
-1784 GDTTPASSASGAP
+1784 GDTTPASHASGAP
-1797 VTPAQPKPTGASA
+1797 VTPAQPKATGASA

>member
-108 VDSGAAMDMLT
+108 VDSGATMDMLT

-174 LGSGDYTIT
+174 LGSGDHIII
-183 PSSGLVAGLEL
+183 PSSALVAGLEW

-269 EVPVHVEGGVATP
+269 EVSVHVEGGVATP

-293 VPANVTVVYQYEDGE
+293 VP
-308 VIDRT
+308 
-313 TQSLGS
+313 
-319 GDHTIKPTS
+319 
-328 ELVAGLEWTSAQ
+328 
-340 EVPVHVEGGVA
+340 
-351 TPDTVIF
+351 
-358 TYKKPDVKAN
+358 
-368 VTVVYQYEDGE
+368 
-379 VIDQTTQPL
+379 
-388 GSGDHTIKPTSEL
+388 
-401 VAGLEWTS
+401 
-409 AQEVPVHVE
+409 
-418 GGVATPDTVIFTYK
+418 
-432 KPDVLANVT
+432 
-441 VVYQY
+441 
-446 EDGEVIDQT
+446 
-455 TQSLGSGDHTIKP
+455 
-468 TSELVAGLEWTSA
+468 
-481 QEVPV
+481 
-486 HVEGGVATP
+486 
-495 DTVIFTYKKPDVPA
+495 
-509 NVTVVYQYEDGTV
+509 
-522 IDRTTQSLGSGD
+522 
-534 HTIKPTSELVAGLEW
+534 
-549 TSAQEV
+549 
-555 PVHVEGGVATPDT
+555 
-568 VIFTYKK
+568 
-575 PDVLA
+575 A

-649 KANVTVVYQYEDDT
+649 KADVTVVYQYEDGT

-678 IKPTSELVAGLEL
+678 ITSTSELVAGLEL

-698 VHVEGGIATPNTV
+698 VHVEGGVATPNLV
-711 TFVYKQ
+711 TFEYKQ

-1092 PATPSASPETPSPSP
+1092 PSP

-1122 TPSASPDTPTPKP
+1122 TPSASPETPTPKP

-1173 VHVQLQTTDDAG
+1173 VQVQLQTTDDAG

-1192 TTDSNPISGMVLD
+1192 TTNSNPISGMVLD

-1659 SAGTAGVGNSSASS
+1659 STSTAGVGNSSASS

-1705 STAYGA
+1705 STGYGA

-1725 TSNGVSTGA
+1725 TSNGVSAGA
-1734 HGGTPGTQ
+1734 HSGTPGTQ

-1763 GSTVKPGTSNAD
+1763 GSTVKPGASNAD
-1775 SAPATSGMP
+1775 SAPAASGMP
-1784 GDTTPASSASGAP
+1784 GDTTPASHASGAP

>member
-108 VDSGAAMDMLT
+108 VDSGATMDMLT

-174 LGSGDYTIT
+174 LGSGDHIII
-183 PSSGLVAGLEL
+183 PSSALVAGLEW

-282 DTVIFTYKKPD
+282 NTVT
-293 VPANVTVVYQYEDGE
+293 
-308 VIDRT
+308 
-313 TQSLGS
+313 
-319 GDHTIKPTS
+319 
-328 ELVAGLEWTSAQ
+328 
-340 EVPVHVEGGVA
+340 
-351 TPDTVIF
+351 F
-358 TYKKPDVKAN
+358 TYKKPDVKA
-368 VTVVYQYEDGE
+368 D
-379 VIDQTTQPL
+379 
-388 GSGDHTIKPTSEL
+388 
-401 VAGLEWTS
+401 
-409 AQEVPVHVE
+409 
-418 GGVATPDTVIFTYK
+418 
-432 KPDVLANVT
+432 
-441 VVYQY
+441 
-446 EDGEVIDQT
+446 
-455 TQSLGSGDHTIKP
+455 
-468 TSELVAGLEWTSA
+468 
-481 QEVPV
+481 
-486 HVEGGVATP
+486 
-495 DTVIFTYKKPDVPA
+495 
-509 NVTVVYQYEDGTV
+509 VTVVYQYEDGTV

-534 HTIKPTSELVAGLEW
+534 HTITS
-549 TSAQEV
+549 
-555 PVHVEGGVATPDT
+555 
-568 VIFTYKK
+568 
-575 PDVLA
+575 
-580 NVTVVYQYEDGEVI
+580 
-594 DQTTQS
+594 
-600 LGSGDH
+600 
-606 TIKPTSE
+606 
-613 LVAGLEWT
+613 
-621 SAQEVP
+621 
-627 VHVEGGVATPN
+627 
-638 TVTFTYKKPDV
+638 
-649 KANVTVVYQYEDDT
+649 
-663 VIDRTTQSLGSGDHT
+663 
-678 IKPTSELVAGLEL
+678 TSELVAGLEL

-698 VHVEGGIATPNTV
+698 VHVEGGVATPNLV
-711 TFVYKQ
+711 TFEYKQ

-1092 PATPSASPETPSPSP
+1092 PSP

-1122 TPSASPDTPTPKP
+1122 TPSASPETPTPKP

-1173 VHVQLQTTDDAG
+1173 VQVQLQTTDDAG

-1192 TTDSNPISGMVLD
+1192 TTNSNPISGMVLD

-1659 SAGTAGVGNSSASS
+1659 STSTAGVGNSSASS

-1705 STAYGA
+1705 STGYGA

-1725 TSNGVSTGA
+1725 TSNGVSAGA
-1734 HGGTPGTQ
+1734 HSGTPGTQ

-1763 GSTVKPGTSNAD
+1763 GSTVKPGASNAD
-1775 SAPATSGMP
+1775 SAPAASGMP
-1784 GDTTPASSASGAP
+1784 GDTTPASHASGAP

>member
-108 VDSGAAMDMLT
+108 VDSGATMDMLT

-174 LGSGDYTIT
+174 LGSGDHIII
-183 PSSGLVAGLEL
+183 PSSALVAGLEW

-233 DDGEVIDRTTQSLG
+233 
-247 SGDHTIKPT
+247 
-256 SELVAGL
+256 
-263 EWTSAQ
+263 
-269 EVPVHVEGGVATP
+269 
-282 DTVIFTYKKPD
+282 
-293 VPANVTVVYQYEDGE
+293 EDGE
-308 VIDRT
+308 I
-313 TQSLGS
+313 
-319 GDHTIKPTS
+319 
-328 ELVAGLEWTSAQ
+328 
-340 EVPVHVEGGVA
+340 
-351 TPDTVIF
+351 
-358 TYKKPDVKAN
+358 
-368 VTVVYQYEDGE
+368 
-379 VIDQTTQPL
+379 IDQ
-388 GSGDHTIKPTSEL
+388 
-401 VAGLEWTS
+401 
-409 AQEVPVHVE
+409 
-418 GGVATPDTVIFTYK
+418 
-432 KPDVLANVT
+432 
-441 VVYQY
+441 
-446 EDGEVIDQT
+446 
-455 TQSLGSGDHTIKP
+455 
-468 TSELVAGLEWTSA
+468 
-481 QEVPV
+481 
-486 HVEGGVATP
+486 
-495 DTVIFTYKKPDVPA
+495 
-509 NVTVVYQYEDGTV
+509 
-522 IDRTTQSLGSGD
+522 
-534 HTIKPTSELVAGLEW
+534 
-549 TSAQEV
+549 
-555 PVHVEGGVATPDT
+555 
-568 VIFTYKK
+568 
-575 PDVLA
+575 
-580 NVTVVYQYEDGEVI
+580 
-594 DQTTQS
+594 
-600 LGSGDH
+600 
-606 TIKPTSE
+606 
-613 LVAGLEWT
+613 
-621 SAQEVP
+621 
-627 VHVEGGVATPN
+627 
-638 TVTFTYKKPDV
+638 
-649 KANVTVVYQYEDDT
+649 
-663 VIDRTTQSLGSGDHT
+663 TTQSLGSGDHT

-698 VHVEGGIATPNTV
+698 VHVEGGVATPNLV

-740 SPQSTSLPVGRH
+740 SPQSTRLPVGRH

-803 QPSPASVTVL
+803 QPSTASVTVL

-840 TPENLEAGYTL
+840 TPENLEAGYIL

-1115 TPSPSPA
+1115 TP
-1122 TPSASPDTPTPKP
+1122 TPKP

-1173 VHVQLQTTDDAG
+1173 VQVQLQTTDDAG

-1478 TASPPASAS
+1478 TASPSASAS

-1573 TGTAAQPRTGTYN
+1573 TGTAAQPRTGIYN

-1659 SAGTAGVGNSSASS
+1659 SASTAGVGNSSASS

-1680 GTATSATAGT
+1680 GTVTSATAGT

-1725 TSNGVSTGA
+1725 TSNGVSAGA

-1749 TAKPSGTGIYGQPT
+1749 TAKPSGTGIYGQTT

-1775 SAPATSGMP
+1775 SAPAASGMP
-1784 GDTTPASSASGAP
+1784 GDTTPASPASGAP

>member
-84 ITISHPNHPEYV
+84 IIISHPNHPEYV

-108 VDSGAAMDMLT
+108 VDSGATMDMLT

-174 LGSGDYTIT
+174 LGSGDHIII
-183 PSSGLVAGLEL
+183 PSSALVAGLEW

-219 TPDVKAD
+219 TPDV
-226 VTVVYQY
+226 
-233 DDGEVIDRTTQSLG
+233 
-247 SGDHTIKPT
+247 
-256 SELVAGL
+256 
-263 EWTSAQ
+263 
-269 EVPVHVEGGVATP
+269 
-282 DTVIFTYKKPD
+282 
-293 VPANVTVVYQYEDGE
+293 PANVTVVYQYEDGE
-308 VIDRT
+308 VID
-313 TQSLGS
+313 Q
-319 GDHTIKPTS
+319 
-328 ELVAGLEWTSAQ
+328 
-340 EVPVHVEGGVA
+340 
-351 TPDTVIF
+351 
-358 TYKKPDVKAN
+358 
-368 VTVVYQYEDGE
+368 
-379 VIDQTTQPL
+379 
-388 GSGDHTIKPTSEL
+388 
-401 VAGLEWTS
+401 
-409 AQEVPVHVE
+409 
-418 GGVATPDTVIFTYK
+418 
-432 KPDVLANVT
+432 
-441 VVYQY
+441 
-446 EDGEVIDQT
+446 
-455 TQSLGSGDHTIKP
+455 
-468 TSELVAGLEWTSA
+468 
-481 QEVPV
+481 
-486 HVEGGVATP
+486 
-495 DTVIFTYKKPDVPA
+495 
-509 NVTVVYQYEDGTV
+509 
-522 IDRTTQSLGSGD
+522 
-534 HTIKPTSELVAGLEW
+534 
-549 TSAQEV
+549 
-555 PVHVEGGVATPDT
+555 
-568 VIFTYKK
+568 
-575 PDVLA
+575 
-580 NVTVVYQYEDGEVI
+580 
-594 DQTTQS
+594 
-600 LGSGDH
+600 
-606 TIKPTSE
+606 
-613 LVAGLEWT
+613 
-621 SAQEVP
+621 
-627 VHVEGGVATPN
+627 
-638 TVTFTYKKPDV
+638 
-649 KANVTVVYQYEDDT
+649 
-663 VIDRTTQSLGSGDHT
+663 TTQSLGSGDHT

-803 QPSPASVTVL
+803 QPSTASVTVL
-813 YLAREDNHEVA
+813 YLAREDDHEVA

-840 TPENLEAGYTL
+840 TPENLEAGYIL

-1037 VVLSQAESDYYT
+1037 VILSQAESDYYT

-1107 ATPSASPE
+1107 ATPSASP
-1115 TPSPSPA
+1115 
-1122 TPSASPDTPTPKP
+1122 DTPTPKP

-1173 VHVQLQTTDDAG
+1173 VQVQLQTTDDAG

-1659 SAGTAGVGNSSASS
+1659 STSTAGVGNSSASS

-1725 TSNGVSTGA
+1725 TSNGVSAGA

-1763 GSTVKPGTSNAD
+1763 GSTVKPGASNAD
-1775 SAPATSGMP
+1775 SAPTTSGMP
-1784 GDTTPASSASGAP
+1784 GDTTPASPASGAP
-1797 VTPAQPKPTGASA
+1797 VTPAQPKATGASA

>member
-150 DTPVDVTVVYQ
+150 DTPVNVSVVYQ
-161 YDNGEVIDQQTQP
+161 YDNGTVIDQQTQP

-202 HVEGGVASPNP
+202 HVEGGVATPNT
-213 VVFTYK
+213 VTFTYK
-219 TPDVKAD
+219 TPDVPDVPAD

-233 DDGEVIDRTTQSLG
+233 DNGER
-247 SGDHTIKPT
+247 
-256 SELVAGL
+256 
-263 EWTSAQ
+263 
-269 EVPVHVEGGVATP
+269 
-282 DTVIFTYKKPD
+282 
-293 VPANVTVVYQYEDGE
+293 
-308 VIDRT
+308 
-313 TQSLGS
+313 
-319 GDHTIKPTS
+319 
-328 ELVAGLEWTSAQ
+328 
-340 EVPVHVEGGVA
+340 
-351 TPDTVIF
+351 
-358 TYKKPDVKAN
+358 
-368 VTVVYQYEDGE
+368 
-379 VIDQTTQPL
+379 IDQQ
-388 GSGDHTIKPTSEL
+388 
-401 VAGLEWTS
+401 
-409 AQEVPVHVE
+409 
-418 GGVATPDTVIFTYK
+418 
-432 KPDVLANVT
+432 
-441 VVYQY
+441 
-446 EDGEVIDQT
+446 
-455 TQSLGSGDHTIKP
+455 
-468 TSELVAGLEWTSA
+468 
-481 QEVPV
+481 
-486 HVEGGVATP
+486 
-495 DTVIFTYKKPDVPA
+495 
-509 NVTVVYQYEDGTV
+509 
-522 IDRTTQSLGSGD
+522 
-534 HTIKPTSELVAGLEW
+534 
-549 TSAQEV
+549 
-555 PVHVEGGVATPDT
+555 
-568 VIFTYKK
+568 
-575 PDVLA
+575 
-580 NVTVVYQYEDGEVI
+580 
-594 DQTTQS
+594 
-600 LGSGDH
+600 
-606 TIKPTSE
+606 
-613 LVAGLEWT
+613 
-621 SAQEVP
+621 
-627 VHVEGGVATPN
+627 
-638 TVTFTYKKPDV
+638 
-649 KANVTVVYQYEDDT
+649 
-663 VIDRTTQSLGSGDHT
+663 TQSLGSGDHT

-698 VHVEGGIATPNTV
+698 VHVEGGVATPNLV
-711 TFVYKQ
+711 TFEYKQ

-803 QPSPASVTVL
+803 QPSPASVRVV

-840 TPENLEAGYTL
+840 TPENLEAGYIL

-1077 SPSPEAPSASPETPS
+1077 SPSP
-1092 PATPSASPETPSPSP
+1092 ATPSASPETPSPSP

-1122 TPSASPDTPTPKP
+1122 TPSASPETPTPKP

-1173 VHVQLQTTDDAG
+1173 VQVQLQTTDDAG

-1192 TTDSNPISGMVLD
+1192 TTNSNPISGMVLD

-1659 SAGTAGVGNSSASS
+1659 SASTAGVGNSSASS

-1705 STAYGA
+1705 STGYGA

-1749 TAKPSGTGIYGQPT
+1749 TAKPSGTGIYGQTT
-1763 GSTVKPGTSNAD
+1763 GSTVEPGTSNAD
-1775 SAPATSGMP
+1775 SAPTTSGMP
-1784 GDTTPASSASGAP
+1784 GDTTPASHASGAP